1 VGACLR
7 RRHCKQYNLETG
19 LCQPDAHGAPASPA
33 GGTSGAPAISRD
45 AGKTQGFAVSGK
57 MVSGKMVSGKMV
69 SGKTVSGKTV
79 SGKTVRRKT
88 VTIRYLRDPAT
99 VITG

>member
-1 VGACLR
+1 MGACLR

-57 MVSGKMVSGKMV
+57 TVSGKMVSGKMVSGKMVSGKMV
-69 SGKTVSGKTV
+69 SGKTV
-79 SGKTVRRKT
+79 
-88 VTIRYLRDPAT
+88 TIRYLRDPAT

>member
-57 MVSGKMVSGKMV
+57 TVSGKMV

>member
-1 VGACLR
+1 MGACLR

-33 GGTSGAPAISRD
+33 EGTSGAPAISRD
-45 AGKTQGFAVSGK
+45 AGKTQGFA
-57 MVSGKMVSGKMV
+57 VSGKMVSGKMV

>member
-33 GGTSGAPAISRD
+33 EGTSGAPAISRD
-45 AGKTQGFAVSGK
+45 AGKTQGFA
-57 MVSGKMVSGKMV
+57 VSGKMVSGKMV

>member
-57 MVSGKMVSGKMV
+57 MVSGKMVSGK
-69 SGKTVSGKTV
+69 TVSGKTV

>member
-57 MVSGKMVSGKMV
+57 TV

-79 SGKTVRRKT
+79 SGKTVSGKMVSGKT